1 MPAKAAFNFQLTGFP
16 AANRDAEVTLTN
28 TATGQTL
35 KRSPFLDGSLVVRDL
50 DPGLWEAKVTHP
62 NLIQPIFTQKLRL
75 FPQITPTLVPV
86 RIPDVLFQ
94 DRPIR
99 DIPDAN
105 LGPVQQAVTA
115 ARDSLTPVL
124 GKAPGEAIRA
134 GDWNT
139 LASAVR
145 DIADNVLQLTNLVSP
160 RGHDH
165 PEIADKIAEVQ
176 QNMRNFSEAFGKS
189 LLELR
194 RELEAE
200 HFRRVLTGVLDE
212 AQAPQATRDDLLGRV
227 GRLER
232 NTAGRPGRV
241 HQPAQQHRLARA
253 RRRGRNGGCQ
263 PGAGREHAG
272 AEGAGDRPA
281 IHRVRHHDHGRQ
293 RAEDLQPHQHRVGR
307 QARHGAAQ
315 LSTTRNGALA
325 PWPPRK
331 T

>member
-227 GRLER
+227 GRLSETLQADPAVFTSQLNNTGSR
-232 NTAGRPGRV
+232 VLGAVAEMVAANPALGASTQVQKVQAIAQQYTVSGTTTTADNELKIYNRTNTASGGKLGTV
-241 HQPAQQHRLARA
+241 L
-253 RRRGRNGGCQ
+253 RN
-263 PGAGREHAG
+263 
-272 AEGAGDRPA
+272 
-281 IHRVRHHDHGRQ
+281 
-293 RAEDLQPHQHRVGR
+293 
-307 QARHGAAQ
+307 
-315 LSTTRNGALA
+315 
-325 PWPPRK
+325 
-331 T
+331 

>member
-1 MPAKAAFNFQLTGFP
+1 MAAKAAFNFQLTGFP

-227 GRLER
+227 GRLSETLQADPAVFTSQLNNTGSR
-232 NTAGRPGRV
+232 VLGAVADMVAANPALGASAQVQKMQAIAQQYTVSGTTTTADNELKIYNRTNTASGGKLGTV
-241 HQPAQQHRLARA
+241 L
-253 RRRGRNGGCQ
+253 RN
-263 PGAGREHAG
+263 
-272 AEGAGDRPA
+272 
-281 IHRVRHHDHGRQ
+281 
-293 RAEDLQPHQHRVGR
+293 
-307 QARHGAAQ
+307 
-315 LSTTRNGALA
+315 
-325 PWPPRK
+325 
-331 T
+331 

>member
-1 MPAKAAFNFQLTGFP
+1 MATKAAFNFQLTGFP

-62 NLIQPIFTQKLRL
+62 NLIQPLFTQKLRL

-99 DIPDAN
+99 DVPDAN

-227 GRLER
+227 GRLSETLQADTAVFTSQLNNTGSRVLGAVADMVAANPALGASAQVQKMQAIAQQYTVSGTTTTADNELKIYNRTNTASGGKLGTVLR
-232 NTAGRPGRV
+232 NT
-241 HQPAQQHRLARA
+241 
-253 RRRGRNGGCQ
+253 
-263 PGAGREHAG
+263 
-272 AEGAGDRPA
+272 
-281 IHRVRHHDHGRQ
+281 
-293 RAEDLQPHQHRVGR
+293 
-307 QARHGAAQ
+307 
-315 LSTTRNGALA
+315 
-325 PWPPRK
+325 
-331 T
+331 